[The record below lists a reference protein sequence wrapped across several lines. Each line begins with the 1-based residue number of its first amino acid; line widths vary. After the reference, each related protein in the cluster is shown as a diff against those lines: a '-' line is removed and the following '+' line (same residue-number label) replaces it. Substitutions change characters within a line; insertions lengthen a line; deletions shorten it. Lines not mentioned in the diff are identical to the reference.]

1 MGSTDFEREAQII
14 SAELERERE
23 KLRRR
28 VEMAQQA
35 LEEIERSIGAMA
47 AAVRA
52 YREYHNIPQEEAGVD
67 DALRERFKNLSTRD
81 ALIQIAEERGGVLE
95 GKEACQILVRAG
107 MCKDLRNASGS
118 VYATF
123 NRYPDLFQKVARGKY
138 RLLRQTA
145 KPATFS
151 AAAPP
156 DTPSVPFME
165 PRQPVKPATGAP
177 PDAPSVPYMEPR
189 QNGGAPNPAD
199 FMPQTKRDIPRRV

>member
-35 LEEIERSIGAMA
+35 LEEVERKIGAMA

-67 DALRERFKNLSTRD
+67 DALRERFQNLSTKD
-81 ALIQIAEERGGVLE
+81 ALIQIAQERGGVLE

-123 NRYPDLFQKVARGKY
+123 NRYPDLFEKVARGKY
-138 RLLRQTA
+138 RLVLQTI
-145 KPATFS
+145 KPESIAPGETFGR
-151 AAAPP
+151 
-156 DTPSVPFME
+156 PSVS
-165 PRQPVKPATGAP
+165 QP
-177 PDAPSVPYMEPR
+177 DER
-189 QNGGAPNPAD
+189 QNGDGSNPAE
-199 FMPQTKRDIPRRV
+199 FMPQTNYLVPRRA